1 MSSTFYK
8 ESTTR
13 SKAASNW
20 PTITALFLLL
30 AIPGIPAILIVGS
43 VLVGLGSNHLPL
55 EFVNNTYLSK
65 PWAVIVHGMS
75 GVLFFLSAPFQF
87 SPSLRSKYTKL
98 HKYSGYLVF
107 TSGYVMALSGIWM
120 HHALTSD
127 ELGPRYIGLVLMA
140 FAMCIS
146 FSMALKYIIQRS
158 IWSHQVWV
166 IRAMAITL
174 GAITYLFVEV
184 VFSLTLGQIEGV
196 KPMMAELLHDYGRIT
211 AVVINLVIAEYLIKQ
226 LTTKKD

>member
-8 ESTTR
+8 ESTAT
-13 SKAASNW
+13 SKTASNW

-43 VLVGLGSNHLPL
+43 VLVSFDSNHLPL
-55 EFVNNTYLSK
+55 EFVNDIYLSK

-87 SPSLRSKYTKL
+87 SPTLRSKYTKL

-107 TSGYVMALSGIWM
+107 VAGYVMALSGVWM
-120 HHALTSD
+120 HHALTPD

-140 FAMCIS
+140 LAMCIS
-146 FSMALKYIIQRS
+146 FSMALKHIIQRN
-158 IWSHQVWV
+158 ILSHQAWV

-184 VFSLTLGQIEGV
+184 VFGLTLGQIQGL
-196 KPMMAELLHDYGRIT
+196 KPMLADLLHNYGRVT
-211 AVVINLVIAEYLIKQ
+211 AVVINLVVAEHLIKQ